1 MSKSA
6 VGISTGTKSQKRNF
20 AGKIGITLVSG
31 GKVQGRDLA
40 MALVMFLPAF
50 LVLIFLGT
58 YPIITALISAFQ
70 RRPLFNPDSVEWV
83 GLDNFV
89 SVFQHPQFWKA
100 FSNDIVFTIAAI
112 SLQTL
117 IGIGVALLLQQTFP
131 GRNILRGLVLFSY
144 VFPVAVAAIIWR
156 FMLSDSVGILH
167 HAIDAWNLPIPNT
180 WFASPKTAMPSVV
193 MVTAWK
199 YFPFMVIT
207 FLARLQTIDVTL
219 YEAAKVDGA
228 NALQRFWHITLPM
241 LMPVIVI
248 VLLLRTIWTFNNW
261 EIVALL
267 TQGGP
272 VYSTITPPILVYN
285 TLFKEF
291 SLGRAAAISVLMTGV
306 LLVAMV
312 FYLRAYYRSEESLS

>member
-1 MSKSA
+1 MSN
-6 VGISTGTKSQKRNF
+6 STSVIPTKTKPKRSNL
-20 AGKIGITLVSG
+20 AEKLGITLIGG
-31 GKVQGRDLA
+31 GKVEGSDLL

-70 RRPLFNPDSVEWV
+70 RRAMFDPDDVVWV
-83 GLDNFV
+83 GFDNFI
-89 SVFQHPQFWKA
+89 SVFQHPQLWKA
-100 FSNDIVFTIAAI
+100 FSNDIVLTLSAITI
-112 SLQTL
+112 QL
-117 IGIGVALLLQQTFP
+117 ILGIAVALLLQQSFP
-131 GRNILRGLVLFSY
+131 GRNILRGLVLFSF

-156 FMLSDSVGILH
+156 FMLSDSVGIIH
-167 HAIDAWNLPIPNT
+167 HMIDYWNLPIPNT
-180 WFASPKTAMPSVV
+180 WFASPYTAMPSVIIV
-193 MVTAWK
+193 VSWK

-207 FLARLQTIDVTL
+207 FLARLQTIEVTL

-228 NALQRFWHITLPM
+228 SALQRFWYITLPM

-291 SLGRAAAISVLMTGV
+291 SLGRAAAISVLMTA
-306 LLVAMV
+306 LLMVAMV
-312 FYLRAYYRSEESLS
+312 FYLRAYYRSEESLE

>member
-1 MSKSA
+1 MDSASIATETEKNKPYKSNLA
-6 VGISTGTKSQKRNF
+6 QKL
-20 AGKIGITLVSG
+20 GITLISG
-31 GKVQGRDLA
+31 GKVQTSDLI

-70 RRPLFNPDSVEWV
+70 RRPLFNLSEVEWV
-83 GLDNFV
+83 GFDNFI
-89 SVFQHPQFWKA
+89 SVFQHPQLGKA
-100 FSNDIVFTIAAI
+100 FSNDIVFTIASI
-112 SLQTL
+112 TLQTI
-117 IGIGVALLLQQTFP
+117 IGMAVALLLHQQFR
-131 GRNILRGLVLFSY
+131 GRNLLRGFVLFSY

-156 FMLSDSVGILH
+156 FMLSDSVGIINQT
-167 HAIDAWNLPIPNT
+167 IDTLNLPIPNT
-180 WFASPKTAMPSVV
+180 WFASPKTAMPSVI

-207 FLARLQTIDVTL
+207 FLARLQTIDVAL
-219 YEAAKVDGA
+219 YEAAEVDGA
-228 NALQRFWHITLPM
+228 NALQRFWYVTLPM
-241 LMPVIVI
+241 LMPVII
-248 VLLLRTIWTFNNW
+248 ITLLLRTIWTFNNW
-261 EIVALL
+261 EMVALL

-291 SLGRAAAISVLMTGV
+291 SLGRAAAISVLMVLV

-312 FYLRAYYRSEESLS
+312 IYLRAYEKSEERL

>member
-1 MSKSA
+1 MFDPSD
-6 VGISTGTKSQKRNF
+6 
-20 AGKIGITLVSG
+20 VS
-31 GKVQGRDLA
+31 
-40 MALVMFLPAF
+40 
-50 LVLIFLGT
+50 
-58 YPIITALISAFQ
+58 
-70 RRPLFNPDSVEWV
+70 WV
-83 GLDNFV
+83 GFDNFI
-89 SVFQHPQFWKA
+89 SVFQHPQIWKA
-100 FSNDIVFTIAAI
+100 FSNDIVFTLSAITIQTILGIA
-112 SLQTL
+112 
-117 IGIGVALLLQQTFP
+117 VALLLQQTFP

-156 FMLSDSVGILH
+156 FMLSDSVGIIH
-167 HAIDAWNLPIPNT
+167 HAVEVWNLPIPNT

-291 SLGRAAAISVLMTGV
+291 SLGRAAAISVLMTAV

>member
-1 MSKSA
+1 MNNSPARTSTKNNLHKSGLA
-6 VGISTGTKSQKRNF
+6 AKL
-20 AGKIGITLVSG
+20 GITMVNG
-31 GKVQGRDLA
+31 GKVQGSDLV
-40 MALVMFLPAF
+40 MALVMFTPAF

-70 RRPLFNPDSVEWV
+70 RRPMFDQTDVTWV
-83 GLDNFV
+83 GLDNFI
-89 SVFQHPQFWKA
+89 SIFQHPQLLNA
-100 FSNDIVFTIAAI
+100 FKNDFVFTIASI
-112 SLQTL
+112 SFQTIL
-117 IGIGVALLLQQTFP
+117 GIIVALLLQQQFA
-131 GRNILRGLVLFSY
+131 GRNVLRGLVLFSY

-156 FMLSDSVGILH
+156 FMLSDSVGIVH
-167 HAIDAWNLPIPNT
+167 HFIDTWELPIPNT
-180 WFASPKTAMPSVV
+180 WFASPKTAMSSVI
-193 MVTAWK
+193 MVTVWK
-199 YFPFMVIT
+199 YFPFMVIN

-228 NALQRFWHITLPM
+228 NAFQRFWHITLPM

-291 SLGRAAAISVLMTGV
+291 SLGRAAAISVLMTGI
-306 LLVAMV
+306 LLVAMF
-312 FYLRAYYRSEESLS
+312 FYLRVYNRSEESLA

>member
-1 MSKSA
+1 MSKS
-6 VGISTGTKSQKRNF
+6 VVVNPQKTKPQKRNF
-20 AGKIGITLVSG
+20 AGRLGITLVSG
-31 GKVQGRDLA
+31 GKVQGSDLA

-50 LVLIFLGT
+50 ILLIFLGT

-70 RRPLFNPDSVEWV
+70 RRAMFDPTDVSWV
-83 GLDNFV
+83 GFDNFI
-89 SVFQHPQFWKA
+89 SVFQHPQIWKA
-100 FSNDIVFTIAAI
+100 FSNDIVFTLSAI
-112 SLQTL
+112 TIQTL
-117 IGIGVALLLQQTFP
+117 LGIAVALLLQQSFP

-144 VFPVAVAAIIWR
+144 VFPIAVAAIIWR
-156 FMLSDSVGILH
+156 FMLSDSVGIIH

-228 NALQRFWHITLPM
+228 NALQRFWYITLPM

>member
-1 MSKSA
+1 MSNSS
-6 VGISTGTKSQKRNF
+6 VVISTKTKPKERGF
-20 AGKIGITLVSG
+20 AEKIGITLVTG
-31 GKVQGRDLA
+31 GKVQGSDLA
-40 MALVMFLPAF
+40 MALVMFMPAF
-50 LVLIFLGT
+50 VVLIFLGT

-112 SLQTL
+112 SFQTM

-156 FMLSDSVGILH
+156 FMLSDSVGIIH

-180 WFASPKTAMPSVV
+180 WFASPKTAMPSVI

-291 SLGRAAAISVLMTGV
+291 SLGRAAAISVVMTGV
-306 LLVAMV
+306 LLVAMI
-312 FYLRAYYRSEESLS
+312 FYLRAYYRSEETLS

>member
-6 VGISTGTKSQKRNF
+6 AVLSTKTEPHKRSL
-20 AGKIGITLVSG
+20 ADKLGITLVGG
-31 GKVQGRDLA
+31 GKIQGSDLV
-40 MALVMFLPAF
+40 MALVMFMPAF
-50 LVLIFLGT
+50 LVLVFLGT

-70 RRPLFNPDSVEWV
+70 RRPMFDPSSVEWV
-83 GLDNFV
+83 GLENFI
-89 SVFQHPQFWKA
+89 SVFQHPQLWNA
-100 FSNDIVFTIAAI
+100 FSNDIVFTIASI
-112 SLQTL
+112 SIQTVL
-117 IGIGVALLLQQTFP
+117 GLGVALLLQQKFP
-131 GRNILRGLVLFSY
+131 GHNILRGFVLFSY

-167 HAIDAWNLPIPNT
+167 HLIDAWQLPIPNT
-180 WFASPKTAMPSVV
+180 WFSSPKTAMPSVV

-228 NALQRFWHITLPM
+228 NALQRFWYITLPM

-312 FYLRAYYRSEESLS
+312 FYLRAYNRSEESLS

>member
-1 MSKSA
+1 MSNSS
-6 VGISTGTKSQKRNF
+6 VVIPTKTKPKKRGF
-20 AGKIGITLVSG
+20 AEKIGITLVGG
-31 GKVQGRDLA
+31 GKVQGSDLV
-40 MALVMFLPAF
+40 MALVMFMPAF
-50 LVLIFLGT
+50 LVLVFLGT

-70 RRPLFNPDSVEWV
+70 RRPLFDPTSVEWV
-83 GLDNFV
+83 GLDNFI
-89 SVFQHPQFWKA
+89 SIFQHPQLLKA
-100 FSNDIVFTIAAI
+100 FRNDIVFTIAAI
-112 SLQTL
+112 SIQTL
-117 IGIGVALLLQQTFP
+117 LGIAVALLLQQKFL

-144 VFPVAVAAIIWR
+144 VFPVAVAALIWR
-156 FMLSDSVGILH
+156 FMLSDSVGIIH
-167 HAIDAWNLPIPNT
+167 HIIDAWDLPIPNT
-180 WFASPKTAMPSVV
+180 WFASPKTAMASVV

-272 VYSTITPPILVYN
+272 AYSTITPPILVYN

-291 SLGRAAAISVLMTGV
+291 SLGRAAAISVLMTAV

-312 FYLRAYYRSEESLS
+312 FYLRAYNRSEESLR

>member
-6 VGISTGTKSQKRNF
+6 AVISTKTKPHKRSL
-20 AGKIGITLVSG
+20 ADKIGITLVGG
-31 GKVQGRDLA
+31 GKVQGSDLA
-40 MALVMFLPAF
+40 MALVMFMPAF
-50 LVLIFLGT
+50 LVLVFLGT

-70 RRPLFNPDSVEWV
+70 RRPMFDPSSVEWV

-89 SVFQHPQFWKA
+89 SVLQHPQLWKA
-100 FSNDIVFTIAAI
+100 FSNDIVFTIASI
-112 SLQTL
+112 SIQTV
-117 IGIGVALLLQQTFP
+117 IGMAVALLLHQQFA
-131 GRNILRGLVLFSY
+131 GRNILRGFVLFSY

-156 FMLSDSVGILH
+156 FMLSDSVGIIH
-167 HAIDAWNLPIPNT
+167 HMIDAWHLPIPNT

-193 MVTAWK
+193 MVAAWK

-219 YEAAKVDGA
+219 YEAAMVDGA
-228 NALQRFWHITLPM
+228 NALQRFWYITLPM
-241 LMPVIVI
+241 LMPVIII

-261 EIVALL
+261 ELIALL

-272 VYSTITPPILVYN
+272 VYSTITPPLLVYD
-285 TLFKEF
+285 TLFKQF
-291 SLGRAAAISVLMTGV
+291 SLGRAAAISILMTGV

-312 FYLRAYYRSEESLS
+312 FYLRAYNRSEESLS